1 MGPPVGAGEEGGQ
14 GEEENTGIC
23 AGKKKF
29 HRAARSRREFRF
41 PAERK
46 NSVE

>member
-1 MGPPVGAGEEGGQ
+1 MGPLVGTGEEGQQ
-14 GEEENTGIC
+14 GEEESTGLC

-41 PAERK
+41 PAARK
-46 NSVE
+46 KSVE